1 MSQVVRNANRVA
13 TTINVVKIVLLAF
26 NAIAGVILVV
36 NGAVGSQQ
44 QSINSLTGEI
54 ETSHAA
60 AIYLIIGGL
69 ATLGA
74 GIVAHLCIARLVR
87 ACTAHP
93 RGAGGEH
100 PTRNGWHAG
109 PAADREHRPSLLTG
123 DIGRGL

>member
-60 AIYLIIGGL
+60 AVYLIIGGL
-69 ATLGA
+69 ATLVLGSLLIYVLLGWFEHVLRTLA
-74 GIVAHLCIARLVR
+74 ALVENTQPVMVGTPDLPPIAN
-87 ACTAHP
+87 T
-93 RGAGGEH
+93 
-100 PTRNGWHAG
+100 G
-109 PAADREHRPSLLTG
+109 PAF
-123 DIGRGL
+123 